1 MHQHMIYSKNKV
13 IDWNFMRK
21 TALLAAATAAFL
33 IAPFAVAQE
42 TQPEAPAPTEEPSK
56 DEPVAAPNEEPA
68 PAPTEE
74 PAPEAPEAK

>member
-1 MHQHMIYSKNKV
+1 
-13 IDWNFMRK
+13 MRK

-42 TQPEAPAPTEEPSK
+42 TQPEAPAPTEEPTK
-56 DEPVAAPNEEPA
+56 DEPVAAPSEEPAPA